1 MLPGGSARSCSFK
14 YIHLQAVKCDNTKD
28 LHVPQVFRDWDG
40 DLVEGVSRGRAVG
53 IEGSDAIRRDDLIV
67 RGVARRI
74 FNHIELE
81 RA

>member
-1 MLPGGSARSCSFK
+1 MLSPFLLIQVHPSAGC
-14 YIHLQAVKCDNTKD
+14 KCDNTED

-81 RA
+81 RG